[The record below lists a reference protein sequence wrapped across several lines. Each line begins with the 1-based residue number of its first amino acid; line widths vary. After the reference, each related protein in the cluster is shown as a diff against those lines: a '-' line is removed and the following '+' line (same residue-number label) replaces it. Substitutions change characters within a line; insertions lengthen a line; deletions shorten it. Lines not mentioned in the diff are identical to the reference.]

1 MPIFID
7 MIRNGQFAYNY
18 EFKLVLILIG
28 ILICVFFILFQ
39 DKKDYFYIFITGMV
53 VWSGYE
59 TIITFLG
66 IRGVIAAYFM
76 GRELNWLIA
85 VILRGSSE
93 GAVVALVG
101 IIFGDYIPHKKYRK
115 IAIPTAI
122 IVLFYFVTRT
132 LMNSLPSRDIGG
144 AVGSRREVFEWQ
156 SVLFF
161 VIISFIVI
169 SWYIKENNAKRKK
182 RARNM
187 FIVLIIFS
195 SIWSIAQYIANT
207 RWIEMKTNTLLA
219 YTHAPFL
226 VEVFVFSWDI
236 IFEISMC
243 YVSFLVIPY
252 FFILIRN
259 EESLIK

>member
-7 MIRNGQFAYNY
+7 MIRNGQFASNY

-28 ILICVFFILFQ
+28 ILICVLFIVFQ

-59 TIITFLG
+59 TIITLLG
-66 IRGVIAAYFM
+66 IRGVITANFM
-76 GRELNWLIA
+76 GMELNWLLA

-101 IIFGDYIPHKKYRK
+101 IIFGDYFPQKKYRK
-115 IAIPTAI
+115 IAIPSAI

-144 AVGSRREVFEWQ
+144 VVGSRREVFVWQ

-161 VIISFIVI
+161 VIISIIAI
-169 SWYIKENNAKRKK
+169 SWYIKENNAKIKEC
-182 RARNM
+182 ARNM
-187 FIVLIIFS
+187 FIILIIFS
-195 SIWSIAQYIANT
+195 TVWSIAQYIANT
-207 RWIEMKTNTLLA
+207 R
-219 YTHAPFL
+219 
-226 VEVFVFSWDI
+226 
-236 IFEISMC
+236 
-243 YVSFLVIPY
+243 
-252 FFILIRN
+252 
-259 EESLIK
+259 